1 MQFEDPTVTQA
12 RPAND
17 AAWNS
22 KLESRLTARKQAR
35 QSGETQ
41 VSAHRRTL
49 GLRYGND

>member
-1 MQFEDPTVTQA
+1 MLEDPTITYA
-12 RPAND
+12 RACND

-22 KLESRLTARKQAR
+22 KLESRLAARKQAR

-49 GLRYGND
+49 SVKFAK